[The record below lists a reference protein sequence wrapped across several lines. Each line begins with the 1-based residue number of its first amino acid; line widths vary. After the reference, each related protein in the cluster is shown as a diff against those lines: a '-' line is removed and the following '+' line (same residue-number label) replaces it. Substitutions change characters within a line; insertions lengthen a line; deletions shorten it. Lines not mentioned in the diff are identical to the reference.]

1 MKKTSPAI
9 VALGVSFFFL
19 YHVREEASPQTV
31 RGTVVSAVSQE
42 PLKNAF
48 VHVIEGEEEALTDA
62 KGHFKLETFQPFPV
76 TITVQRE
83 NYRKTKL
90 RVAAP
95 GQKLVIAIQP
105 DN

>member
-1 MKKTSPAI
+1 MKKSSPAI
-9 VALGVSFFFL
+9 VALGISFFFL
-19 YHVREEASPQTV
+19 YHAREGVSPQTV
-31 RGTVVSAVSQE
+31 QGTVVSAASQE

-62 KGHFKLETFQPFPV
+62 RGNFKLETFQPFPLTV
-76 TITVQRE
+76 TVQRE
-83 NYRKTKL
+83 HYRKKKI

-95 GQKLVIAIQP
+95 GQKLIIAIQP